1 MSKFVKELIT
11 KQLTK
16 DFDGVE
22 ECVLVDVIGLDV
34 NETVIL
40 RSQLREKNIQ
50 LRVIKKGMALRA
62 TAGTNLATALEGV
75 SGSVAVCWGGN
86 DFVSLV
92 KEIVAID
99 KDKEN
104 YEVFATRGG
113 VMDGESLTPES
124 LVEIS
129 KWPTR
134 EELLATIVGQL
145 LGPGRTLAGQLSGP
159 GSTLAS
165 QLGEIEGAA
174 EEAPAEEEA
183 PDEEAQDEEKTSE

>member
-11 KQLTK
+11 QQLTK

-22 ECVLVDVIGLDV
+22 ECVLVDVVGLDV

-40 RSQLREKNIQ
+40 RAQLHEKNIR

-62 TAGTNLATALEGV
+62 TAGTILATALEGV

-113 VMDGESLTPES
+113 VMDGETLTPES

-129 KWPTR
+129 TWPTR
-134 EELLATIVGQL
+134 EELLAAIVGQL
-145 LGPGRTLAGQLSGP
+145 LGPGQTLAGQLSGP

-165 QLGEIEGAA
+165 QLGEIEGA
-174 EEAPAEEEA
+174 
-183 PDEEAQDEEKTSE
+183 